1 MDDQLIVFKFQ
12 DNFLCLARI
21 KSAIWGTSYHW
32 IIHFICEQIDNA
44 TVNIFMFLLQEPR
57 GISGFVSQLAISW

>member
-32 IIHFICEQIDNA
+32 IISYVNKIDNV